1 MVTTFKGPLE
11 AAGAVSPDAS
21 EEPAEELGA
30 SEDWGA
36 ALASPE
42 EALFPVPPHAVKP
55 KAAVM
60 DNNSAAS
67 LEFVGTIPEMRKKGF
82 AKAVCEK
89 AVCDA
94 FADGATIITIR
105 AVNRAV
111 ANLYQSIGFKAY

>member
-60 DNNSAAS
+60 DNKNANNLFICQSPVSLNIRLIALNLCKAS
-67 LEFVGTIPEMRKKGF
+67 YYYTS
-82 AKAVCEK
+82 
-89 AVCDA
+89 
-94 FADGATIITIR
+94 
-105 AVNRAV
+105 
-111 ANLYQSIGFKAY
+111 LYIFCQFQKLSIVFLN